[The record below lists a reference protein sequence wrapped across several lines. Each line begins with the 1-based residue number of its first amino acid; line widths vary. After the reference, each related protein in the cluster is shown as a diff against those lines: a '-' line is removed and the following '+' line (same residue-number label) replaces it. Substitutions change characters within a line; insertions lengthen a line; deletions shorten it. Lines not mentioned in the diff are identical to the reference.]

1 MANKITRL
9 SSSIQKIA
17 LGKIRVS
24 PNAQRQLNL
33 GWAATLAS
41 EFDPE
46 MIGYPTLNLR
56 SGHYYTVD
64 GQHRIEA
71 VKSWIGDG
79 WETQNIDCRVY
90 VGLTERE
97 EAEMFL
103 ELNNFKNVTQFDKF
117 KVGVTSKRADEL
129 GVKAVVEAC
138 GLKIAREKNDN
149 NVSCVATLL
158 KVYRRSDATTLG
170 RTLKIAHGSFG
181 YQGMTNQIINGL
193 AMVCERYNGELSD
206 KEAIDRLASMRGGVG
221 SLISRANVLR
231 NQTAQAVPVCVAAAA
246 VEQINKG
253 RGGNKLP
260 SWWAESK

>member
-24 PNAQRQLNL
+24 PNAQRQLIQ
-33 GWAATLAS
+33 GWVATLTA

-64 GQHRIEA
+64 GQHRVEA
-71 VKSWIGDG
+71 VKAWIGDG
-79 WETQNIDCRVY
+79 WESQNIDCRVY

-117 KVGVTSKRADEL
+117 KVGVTGKRADEI
-129 GVKAVVEAC
+129 GVKTVVESC
-138 GLKIAREKNDN
+138 GLKIAREKNDG
-149 NVSCVATLL
+149 NVACVATLL
-158 KVYRRSDATTLG
+158 KVYRRADANTLQ
-170 RTLKIAHGSFG
+170 RALKIAHGSFG
-181 YQGMTNQIINGL
+181 YQGMTNHVINGL
-193 AMVCERYNGELSD
+193 AMVCERYNGELRD
-206 KEAIDRLASMRGGVG
+206 KEAVDRLASMRGGVG
-221 SLISRANVLR
+221 ALISRANVLR
-231 NQTAQAVPVCVAAAA
+231 NQTAQSVPVCVAAAS

-253 RGGNKLP
+253 RGGTKLP